1 MGRCVDADAGVGGAE
16 GVGVAPVVFRLV
28 FSDLSFQDRGTKAAM
43 TFKVLAH
50 RAEEGGY
57 WAEVPA
63 IKGCFSLGET
73 IDELLENIR
82 EALQGCLIVLNERQ
96 IRLEKDAELYEV
108 AV

>member
-1 MGRCVDADAGVGGAE
+1 MTGVGIGKLLN
-16 GVGVAPVVFRLV
+16 PRSLV
-28 FSDLSFQDRGTKAAM
+28 FSDLSSQNKGTEAAM
-43 TFKVLAH
+43 KFKVLAH

-63 IKGCFSLGET
+63 IKGCFSQGET

-82 EALQGCLIVLNERQ
+82 EAIQGCLIVLNERQ
-96 IRLEKDAELYEV
+96 IRLEKDTELYEV

>member
-1 MGRCVDADAGVGGAE
+1 M
-16 GVGVAPVVFRLV
+16 
-28 FSDLSFQDRGTKAAM
+28 K
-43 TFKVLAH
+43 FKVLAH

-63 IKGCFSLGET
+63 IKGCFSQGET

-82 EALQGCLIVLNERQ
+82 EAIQGCLIVLNERQ
-96 IRLEKDAELYEV
+96 TRLEKDIELYEV